1 MLRHTLLPTFKL
13 NKEYIAG
20 ALALLGT
27 TLTSYVYVWQT
38 IEEAEDQRPIAWLRL
53 EEADAATGIF
63 FAVAVMW
70 FILIATGATLGVH
83 HKQIQT
89 AQDAAQALVPVA
101 GRYAGYL
108 FGVGLLGSALLAL
121 PVLLATAA
129 YVVGAEF
136 DWPRGLSVQPRRAP
150 AFYAVAAVAMA
161 LGAASPSRAS
171 RPSGCCSWRPSPGA
185 LARPSALSCSC
196 WWPATGG

>member
-83 HKQIQT
+83 H
-89 AQDAAQALVPVA
+89 
-101 GRYAGYL
+101 
-108 FGVGLLGSALLAL
+108 
-121 PVLLATAA
+121 
-129 YVVGAEF
+129 
-136 DWPRGLSVQPRRAP
+136 
-150 AFYAVAAVAMA
+150 
-161 LGAASPSRAS
+161 
-171 RPSGCCSWRPSPGA
+171 
-185 LARPSALSCSC
+185 
-196 WWPATGG
+196 